1 MEIPN
6 VELETGEVS
15 YESYGDTINAMRG
28 YGETTYYAP
37 QTTKKLPEIKNVELF
52 DSSQPTIKVMFDDN
66 TSTTCTLQEGDFF
79 NLKGGIAWC
88 IAKKVTDG
96 KIFAMANKGEKI
108 YKNSL
113 KEKDKEK
120 ALQEMIAHKKQKRYE
135 QKERRAARK
144 RDEQIQLQAEA
155 IARAMEIVEQNKRNN
170 TKE

>member
-1 MEIPN
+1 MGESMFIDKFELVFEDGDRMEVKPMNFTDREI
-6 VELETGEVS
+6 VFVYTS
-15 YESYGDTINAMRG
+15 
-28 YGETTYYAP
+28 
-37 QTTKKLPEIKNVELF
+37 KKLPDIKNVEFF
-52 DSSQPTIKVMFDDN
+52 DSSQPTIKVTFDDN

-120 ALQEMIAHKKQKRYE
+120 ALQEMIAHKKTE
-135 QKERRAARK
+135 T
-144 RDEQIQLQAEA
+144 I
-155 IARAMEIVEQNKRNN
+155 
-170 TKE
+170 